1 MLFSAIEGQ
10 GDGTMSA
17 AAPTLSSGDHAEP
30 ATSIFDGRRLD
41 LLGFV
46 FHLSWMYLF
55 LYDQASANWFR
66 PLSTS
71 ENQVLDTGL
80 SFMYICSTTCL
91 AATLAVFFFAERRV
105 LRHAGNRVLRAIAP
119 TLAAVGTAVYC
130 LPLAFP
136 AIDVIPV
143 ALASGALTGIGSGI
157 LAARWAHAFGAAGPA
172 AIIESLPTMIAAIL
186 TICAT
191 APYLPR
197 ALGLVVV
204 IALPLLSGR
213 FATHA
218 TRTASFTG
226 ADAAGIEAARQA
238 DRSSN
243 RYLAIAA
250 CAAIMGAI
258 IGFIN
263 RQPADTSAAGYLP
276 AFDLS
281 VTVAVLALSA
291 LHLHRTRPQ
300 QFAVSFAVPTV
311 FAICV
316 FVLFM
321 QVSQRTWLESFL
333 PIGSICL
340 ELLFFSMLILT
351 SHRFDLSAV
360 RVFTLGRICYA
371 AASIGGALLS
381 ARLALGGESMAM
393 QISNFVL
400 FAGIEIVGIAAIAAV
415 MLARPAK
422 RATAVKVD
430 ERDEERVQMPC
441 AEQTMPEPA
450 RVARF
455 KDRLTAFADS
465 YGLSAREVDVL
476 EQIVQGRTAARIQEK
491 LHIAEGTVNYHT
503 RNIHQKV
510 GVHTK
515 QDLIDLFDEQTR
527 RR

>member
-1 MLFSAIEGQ
+1 
-10 GDGTMSA
+10 MSA
-17 AAPTLSSGDHAEP
+17 AAPTISSGDHAEP
-30 ATSIFDGRRLD
+30 ATSIFDRRRLD

-55 LYDQASANWFR
+55 LYDQAPANWFR

-91 AATLAVFFFAERRV
+91 AATLAVFFFAERRI
-105 LRHAGNRVLRAIAP
+105 LRRTDNRALRAIAP
-119 TLAAVGTAVYC
+119 MLAAAGTAAYC

-136 AIDVIPV
+136 IIDVIPI
-143 ALASGALTGIGSGI
+143 ALASGVLTGIGSGV

-186 TICAT
+186 TICVT

-197 ALGLVVV
+197 ALGLIVV
-204 IALPLLSGR
+204 IALPLLSGH
-213 FATHA
+213 FATRA
-218 TRTASFTG
+218 ARSASF
-226 ADAAGIEAARQA
+226 ADVNSAGIEAIQQA
-238 DRSSN
+238 DRSPN

-250 CAAIMGAI
+250 CAAVMGAI

-263 RQPADTSAAGYLP
+263 RQPAGTPTAGYLP

-300 QFAVSFAVPTV
+300 QFTVSFAVPTV
-311 FAICV
+311 FAVCV
-316 FVLFM
+316 FVLSM

-340 ELLFFSMLILT
+340 ELLFFSMLILA
-351 SHRFDLSAV
+351 SHRLKLSAV

-381 ARLALGGESMAM
+381 ARLALGGESMATQM
-393 QISNFVL
+393 SSFVL
-400 FAGIEIVGIAAIAAV
+400 FAGIEIVGIAAIAAI

-422 RATAVKVD
+422 HTVAAEVD
-430 ERDEERVQMPC
+430 EQGEENEQTPY
-441 AEQTMPEPA
+441 AEQTTPEPA

-455 KDRLTAFADS
+455 KDRLAAFADS
-465 YGLSAREVDVL
+465 HGLSARETDVL
-476 EQIVQGRTAARIQEK
+476 EQIVQGRTAARIQKSFTSPKEP
-491 LHIAEGTVNYHT
+491 
-503 RNIHQKV
+503 
-510 GVHTK
+510 
-515 QDLIDLFDEQTR
+515 
-527 RR
+527 